1 MLALF
6 VGTAMD
12 SGVRL
17 QRYIIQEW
25 SDIYGIKLF
34 NSGEGARLV
43 AVVAC
48 LLLAAPLAQVE

>member
-1 MLALF
+1 
-6 VGTAMD
+6 MD

-34 NSGEGARLV
+34 NSGEVARLV